1 MTITTRVTES
11 PTTRLVTTITI
22 GRQKTNLAI
31 RKAKYMI
38 STRPGPGHD
47 WSEEQTAEQMA
58 KALDIKESTFLRR
71 CLQVSNGTSHIKS
84 LMKPKSHR
92 KYPGFRIVAEK
103 MTPLEM
109 CSERWR
115 IALSLGMTR
124 NGIVEIPDV
133 TL

>member
-1 MTITTRVTES
+1 MTIIMRVTES

-47 WSEEQTAEQMA
+47 WSEEQTAEKMA
-58 KALDIKESTFLRR
+58 KTLGIKESTFLRR
-71 CLQVSNGTSHIKS
+71 CCQISNDISHING
-84 LMKPKSHR
+84 LLKPKSHR

-115 IALSLGMTR
+115 IALSLGRTR
-124 NGIVEIPDV
+124 NGIVEIPAV
-133 TL
+133 TF